1 MQKLINLNK
10 KNDALLKVSVV
21 LIPDEKDDKYILKL
35 KMATN
40 EIGYLVK
47 KDKLTICILYDE
59 KKRESAD
66 SLVDFLLSNPI

>member
-10 KNDALLKVSVV
+10 EIDVLSKVSVV
-21 LIPDEKDDKYILKL
+21 LIPDEKDDKYHFKL

-47 KDKLTICILYDE
+47 KNKLTVCMLYDE

-66 SLVDFLLSNPI
+66 SLADFLLSNPI